1 MTEDSATQQVTLAGQ
16 PKGEGRSLGAFLRAF
31 CIDTSAAIAATYAL
45 SMFVLVAIAG
55 VAWDWTR
62 MTAMDSELQN
72 AADQAALAAATQ
84 LDGKVDAID
93 RATLAASNLVRNG
106 SLMSNDGGTYDLA
119 VQSLV
124 FFDGYNQTTDTFGP
138 VTTDDDDAR
147 AVTVTIAPR
156 EAVYTM
162 TPVVGLIRSG
172 EVIAQASATLGSA
185 ICNTPPVMLCNPLED
200 DGLDF
205 NPANYI
211 GRGLKLITDNDNGA
225 PGNFGFLANGD
236 ATGAANL
243 AAALGYDDPPGNCV
257 PGNGVT
263 TEPGLKDVV
272 FNALNTRFDISVN
285 GANTC
290 PGGAA
295 NCTAAPI
302 SRKNL
307 VKKTTNG
314 ANCGI
319 TGQGWQ
325 QPAVGTRYIAPFDA
339 TTQQARMMNSG
350 ERAAV
355 KVIGHPRDLCHAW
368 SEAGNCA
375 VDSYGVIGTG
385 TWDRDAFFQVN
396 YPTVGAWSTV
406 VPDADGN
413 GIITRYEVYL
423 WETERYFAGQ
433 LTNAEKHQSDGSN
446 WATATPIC
454 RGEGTAARRTIT
466 AAVINCQ
473 AEGVQGRTPDVDV
486 AHWVELFLVEP
497 SFTRRVAGSS
507 SAKLTDAN
515 DVYVEVVRAVDVGGD
530 GSTGEVVRRDVPYL
544 IR

>member
-1 MTEDSATQQVTLAGQ
+1 MTEDSATQQITLAGQ

-31 CIDTSAAIAATYAL
+31 CVDTSAAIAATYAL

-93 RATLAASNLVRNG
+93 RATLAASNLVSNG
-106 SLMSNDGGTYDLA
+106 SLMSNDGGTYELA

-124 FFDGYNQTTDTFGP
+124 FFDGYNQAADTFGP

-236 ATGAANL
+236 ATGASNL

-272 FNALNTRFDISVN
+272 FNALNTRFDLDIN

-290 PGGAA
+290 PGGDA

-302 SRKNL
+302 SRKDL
-307 VKKTTNG
+307 VKKTKNG

-319 TGQGWQ
+319 NGQGWKQ
-325 QPAVGTRYIAPFDA
+325 AAVGTRYFPPS
-339 TTQQARMMNSG
+339 ARMLTAL
-350 ERAAV
+350 ERADV

-368 SEAGNCA
+368 SESGDCA
-375 VDSYGVIGTG
+375 VDSYGIIGTG
-385 TWDRDAFFQVN
+385 VWDRDAFFQVN
-396 YPTVGAWSTV
+396 YGWDNATWKANQALKDLTKV
-406 VPDADGN
+406 ADN
-413 GIITRYEVYL
+413 PTRYEVYL
-423 WETERYFAGQ
+423 WETDRYLAGQ

-454 RGEGTAARRTIT
+454 RGQGTAARRTIT

-497 SFTRRVAGSS
+497 SITRRKAGSS
-507 SAKLTDAN
+507 SEKLTDAN
-515 DVYVEVVRAVDVGGD
+515 DVYVEVIRAVDVGGD